1 MANIF
6 LTKKCNLK
14 CPYCFA
20 DEFVNKD
27 NQEISIE
34 NFKKALNFIKTNP
47 LERIGLIGGEPTIY
61 SNFHEILQ
69 IINNDK
75 EINQV
80 IVYTNGIEIDKYIE
94 SLENEKFNLLINC
107 NCEKDIGKTNF
118 DKLKNNISILKKFK
132 KNKFDIGINLYS
144 KELDYTFIYE
154 LLELAELKRL
164 RFSISIPNDSKEK
177 TIDVINGFKDFKP
190 FLFQFF
196 NECLEKNILPY
207 NDCNSLPNCILTTED
222 MKILLK
228 IDNLGK
234 KYNYKD
240 TIIRSMNTCK
250 PVIDILPDLT
260 SVRCFGLSKYEKVPI
275 SNFKN
280 IESLRKYFFNKI
292 DIYARITKIS
302 NNCNSCNYDYLEK
315 CGYCLTYKLKK
326 MNENIEKLTT

>member
-132 KNKFDIGINLYS
+132 KNKWIYS
-144 KELDYTFIYE
+144 G
-154 LLELAELKRL
+154 RN
-164 RFSISIPNDSKEK
+164 SGK
-177 TIDVINGFKDFKP
+177 T
-190 FLFQFF
+190 
-196 NECLEKNILPY
+196 
-207 NDCNSLPNCILTTED
+207 
-222 MKILLK
+222 
-228 IDNLGK
+228 
-234 KYNYKD
+234 
-240 TIIRSMNTCK
+240 
-250 PVIDILPDLT
+250 
-260 SVRCFGLSKYEKVPI
+260 
-275 SNFKN
+275 
-280 IESLRKYFFNKI
+280 
-292 DIYARITKIS
+292 
-302 NNCNSCNYDYLEK
+302 
-315 CGYCLTYKLKK
+315 
-326 MNENIEKLTT
+326 